1 MKPVA
6 FIDLFSGMGGFTT
19 GAINAGATC
28 ILSVDSWAE
37 ANKVHL
43 SNHADVPYKTME
55 LGHPSHW
62 KMFKRLVDF
71 YKELGYHVHI
81 HGSPPCQALSNASRH
96 DPEKGMPL
104 VLWYLDLVENCE
116 PDSWSME
123 NVVPVRKRLPEGTPA
138 VILNSADFGVPQTR
152 RRCFAGSGWEAMPT
166 HAKEGRRIRLRNR
179 VKSPANQEKYGEL
192 TRSLSD
198 PSYTIVATKN
208 PVIEEKKGE
217 LFEWVSVIQAL
228 PHIGENLLMD
238 SGRASAPTTGVN
250 PKTGKKE
257 GGSGPLF
264 RNLSE
269 PSYTIVSSARRLV
282 LSSGNY
288 GSSSSKRALSQD
300 RAINQPSKTVNN
312 NTPSL
317 RLLPHNVT
325 HNVGGA
331 SKSTGEAAENRDR
344 VITEPSK
351 VIRAH
356 HTSLRDRT
364 TWDKPQKIRS
374 LTMPETLVLQGFPAD
389 YDMSAARTQKARWT
403 MIGNAVPPPVAEAV
417 IRGIHHGVQ

>member
-1 MKPVA
+1 MRPVA
-6 FIDLFSGMGGFTT
+6 FIDLFSGLGGFTT
-19 GAINAGATC
+19 GAVNAGATC
-28 ILSVDSWAE
+28 IVSVDSWAE

-43 SNHADVPYKTME
+43 ANHPKVPYKTME

-62 KMFKRLVDF
+62 KMFKRMVEE

-104 VLWYLDLVENCE
+104 VLWYLDLVERCE

-138 VILNSADFGVPQTR
+138 VILNSADYGVPQTR
-152 RRCFAGSGWEAMPT
+152 KRCFAGSGWEATQT
-166 HAKEGRRIRLRNR
+166 HKEQDWVSVLDAL
-179 VKSPANQEKYGEL
+179 PHL
-192 TRSLSD
+192 
-198 PSYTIVATKN
+198 
-208 PVIEEKKGE
+208 KGE
-217 LFEWVSVIQAL
+217 LLGFSKPPSMESRW
-228 PHIGENLLMD
+228 GER
-238 SGRASAPTTGVN
+238 GVEEPFPTTTSKSVGQF
-250 PKTGKKE
+250 KLKLE
-257 GGSGPLF
+257 ALGSNAN
-264 RNLSE
+264 RSRDSNL
-269 PSYTIVSSARRLV
+269 T
-282 LSSGNY
+282 
-288 GSSSSKRALSQD
+288 K
-300 RAINQPSKTVNN
+300 PSKTICGSGNQVG
-312 NTPSL
+312 P
-317 RLLPHNVT
+317 RLFAHNVT

-331 SKSTGEAAENRDR
+331 SESIGEAAENRDR

-417 IRGIHHGVQ
+417 IRGIHHGIQ

>member
-43 SNHADVPYKTME
+43 ANHPDVPYKTME

-96 DPEKGMPL
+96 DAEEGMPL
-104 VLWYLDLVENCE
+104 VLWYLDLVERCD

-152 RRCFAGSGWEAMPT
+152 RRCFAGSGWEARPT
-166 HAKEGRRIRLRNR
+166 HTKE
-179 VKSPANQEKYGEL
+179 
-192 TRSLSD
+192 
-198 PSYTIVATKN
+198 
-208 PVIEEKKGE
+208 
-217 LFEWVSVIQAL
+217 EWVSVLDAL
-228 PHIGENLLMD
+228 PHIGDNLLMD

-250 PKTGKKE
+250 PNTGKKE

-264 RNLSE
+264 RSLSK
-269 PSYTIVSSARRLV
+269 PAYTI
-282 LSSGNY
+282 LSSPRRIL
-288 GSSSSKRALSQD
+288 KLEAL
-300 RAINQPSKTVNN
+300 
-312 NTPSL
+312 
-317 RLLPHNVT
+317 
-325 HNVGGA
+325 GA
-331 SKSTGEAAENRDR
+331 NANRSRDSNL
-344 VITEPSK
+344 TEPSK
-351 VIRAH
+351 TICGSGNQVGPRLFDH
-356 HTSLRDRT
+356 NS
-364 TWDKPQKIRS
+364 DKPQKIRS

-417 IRGIHHGVQ
+417 IRGVHHGVQ

>member
-28 ILSVDSWAE
+28 IVSVDSWAE
-37 ANKVHL
+37 ANKVHH
-43 SNHADVPYKTME
+43 SNHPKVPYLTME

-62 KMFKRLVDF
+62 KMFKRMVDE

-104 VLWYLDLVENCE
+104 VLWYLDLVERCE

-138 VILNSADFGVPQTR
+138 VILNSADYGVPQTR
-152 RRCFAGSGWEAMPT
+152 RRCFAGSGWEARPT
-166 HAKEGRRIRLRNR
+166 HTNEKWAEGTPL
-179 VKSPANQEKYGEL
+179 K
-192 TRSLSD
+192 
-198 PSYTIVATKN
+198 
-208 PVIEEKKGE
+208 
-217 LFEWVSVIQAL
+217 WVSVLDAL
-228 PHIGENLLMD
+228 PHLNGELLGFSKPPSMENHWAERGIDEPFPTITSKSRSQFKLLMD

-250 PKTGKKE
+250 PNTGKKE

-264 RNLSE
+264 RSLSK
-269 PSYTIVSSARRLV
+269 PAYTI
-282 LSSGNY
+282 LSSPRRIL
-288 GSSSSKRALSQD
+288 KLEALGANANRSRD
-300 RAINQPSKTVNN
+300 SNLTKPSKTICGSGNQVG
-312 NTPSL
+312 P
-317 RLLPHNVT
+317 RLFAHNVT

-331 SKSTGEAAENRDR
+331 SKSIGEAAENRDR

-364 TWDKPQKIRS
+364 TWDKPEKIRS

-389 YDMSAARTQKARWT
+389 YDMSAAKTQKARWT

-417 IRGIHHGVQ
+417 IRGIHHGIYN